1 MGIDYIYSVN
11 EMEAMLKNAGLS
23 LKEVYSIP
31 GKKKFT
37 IGDPRAYIIAEKSF

>member
-1 MGIDYIYSVN
+1 VDYVYSL
-11 EMEAMLKNAGLS
+11 EEISLLFKASGLE

-37 IGDPRAYIIAEKSF
+37 AGEPRAYIIATKK